1 MHKLARI
8 TFAAIVAILATAA
21 MMATTAGAETLV
33 GAGDIAGTPGDG
45 DKDTATLIKGIPGST
60 TVPGIPGTV
69 FTLGDNVY
77 QFGTL
82 FEYNLSYA
90 PTWGAF
96 KNRTK
101 PTIGNHE
108 ILLQKNPDGYRRYF
122 GDAVVRG
129 PENNYY
135 YSYEVGAWHV
145 ISLNSNC
152 ANSFPTP
159 NIVSCASNGQQANW
173 LRNDLAT
180 HPNQCTAVMVHHPP
194 FGSGGETSAVR
205 PLMKILHDARVEIVL
220 SGHAHHYER
229 LARIDATGALD
240 PVRGFRPFVVGSGGR
255 SHDEF
260 PTPIASSLVRDNT
273 SYGVL
278 KLDLNTGGYTWQFIP
293 VGIIPGV
300 TAGPNGPQ
308 TFTDSGSDSC
318 F

>member
-1 MHKLARI
+1 MLRLARI
-8 TFAAIVAILATAA
+8 SFATVVAILATAA
-21 MMATTAGAETLV
+21 LMAAVANAETLV
-33 GAGDIAGTPGDG
+33 VAGDIAGTPGDG

-69 FTLGDNVY
+69 ATLGDNAY

-90 PTWGAF
+90 PTWGQF
-96 KNRTK
+96 KNRTR
-101 PTIGNHE
+101 PAIGNHE
-108 ILLQKNPDGYRRYF
+108 ILLGKNPAGYRGYF
-122 GDAVVRG
+122 GDAAVRG

-135 YSYEVGAWHV
+135 YSYDVGSWHV

-159 NIVSCASNGQQANW
+159 NIVSCASNGAQANW
-173 LRNDLAT
+173 LRADLVS
-180 HPNQCTAVMVHHPP
+180 HPTQCTVAMMHHPP
-194 FGSGGETSAVR
+194 FGSGGETAGTR
-205 PLMKILHDARVEIVL
+205 PLAQILYDAGVEVVL
-220 SGHAHHYER
+220 AGHAHHYER
-229 LARIDATGALD
+229 LARINASGALD
-240 PVRGFRPFVVGSGGR
+240 STRGFREFVVGSGGR
-255 SHDEF
+255 SHDTF
-260 PTPIASSLVRDNT
+260 PTPIASSVVRDNT

-278 KLDLNTGGYTWQFIP
+278 KLSLNPGSYNWQFVP

-308 TFTDSGSDSC
+308 TFTDSGSDTC

>member
-1 MHKLARI
+1 MHRYLRVLLATVI
-8 TFAAIVAILATAA
+8 AVLATAA
-21 MMATTAGAETLV
+21 VANAETLV
-33 GAGDIAGTPGDG
+33 VAGDIAGTPGDG

-69 FTLGDNVY
+69 ATLGDNAY
-77 QFGTL
+77 QFGSL

-108 ILLQKNPDGYRRYF
+108 ILLQKNPAGYRGYF
-122 GDAVVRG
+122 GDSVVRG
-129 PENNYY
+129 PESNYY
-135 YSYEVGAWHV
+135 YSYDLGAWHV
-145 ISLNSNC
+145 IHLNSNC

-159 NIVSCASNGQQANW
+159 NISSCAANGQQANW
-173 LRNDLAT
+173 LRADLAG
-180 HPNQCTAVMVHHPP
+180 HPNQCTVAMMHHPP
-194 FGSGGETSAVR
+194 FGSGGETAATR
-205 PLMKILHDARVEIVL
+205 PLAKILHDARVDVL
-220 SGHAHHYER
+220 LAGHAHHYER
-229 LARIDATGALD
+229 LARIDSTGALD
-240 PVRGFRPFVVGSGGR
+240 PVRGFRPFIVGTGGR

-260 PTPIASSLVRDNT
+260 PTPIASSVARDNT

-278 KLDLNTGGYTWQFIP
+278 KLELNTGGYSWQFVP

-308 TFTDSGSDSC
+308 TFTDSGSDTC

>member
-1 MHKLARI
+1 MQSYLRVLL
-8 TFAAIVAILATAA
+8 TAIVVVLATAA
-21 MMATTAGAETLV
+21 TASAATLV
-33 GAGDIAGTPGDG
+33 AAGDIAGTPGDG
-45 DKDTATLIKGIPGST
+45 DRDTATLIKGIPGNT

-69 FTLGDNVY
+69 VPLGDIAY

-101 PTIGNHE
+101 PVIGNHE
-108 ILLQKNPDGYRRYF
+108 ILINKNPAGYRSYF
-122 GDAVVRG
+122 GDSVVRG

-135 YSYEVGAWHV
+135 YSYEVGSWHV
-145 ISLNSNC
+145 IALNSNC

-159 NIVSCASNGQQANW
+159 NIVSCAGNGQQANW
-173 LRNDLAT
+173 LRADLAA
-180 HPNQCTAVMVHHPP
+180 HPNQCTVAMVHHPP
-194 FGSGGETSAVR
+194 FGSGGETAAVR
-205 PLMKILHDARVEIVL
+205 PLMQILHDARVEMVL

-229 LARIDATGALD
+229 MARIDATGALD
-240 PVRGFRPFVVGSGGR
+240 PVRGFRPFVVGTGGR
-255 SHDEF
+255 SHDTF
-260 PTPIASSLVRDNT
+260 PTPIASSVVRDNT

-278 KLDLNTGGYTWQFIP
+278 KLELNTGSYDWQFIP

-308 TFTDSGSDSC
+308 TFTDSGSDNC